1 MALHTPRVEQPQ
13 LLWVLT
19 LPIGNKMFSSSPTPI
34 LFSGV
39 SLTKLAPGF
48 FFFPLKT
55 HSLQNR
61 QKTQIKGYPEPKI
74 WFLQPPKMET
84 NTCFRAKSTRPK
96 TFLVALWAPKLCSVG
111 KTTGNQIVSPFQ
123 PSVVASGLQDQHCH
137 SMEMPDRGFLFL
149 PKVLQPFR
157 FSEPFFRGS
166 RSKRD
171 DCRRLLVTGHH

>member
-1 MALHTPRVEQPQ
+1 MNLEPWNGLGCNLKDHLALHPKMGIPLDQVAPIPSKMALHTPRVEQPQ

-84 NTCFRAKSTRPK
+84 NTCFRANSTRPK
-96 TFLVALWAPKLCSVG
+96 TFLVTLWAPK
-111 KTTGNQIVSPFQ
+111 
-123 PSVVASGLQDQHCH
+123 
-137 SMEMPDRGFLFL
+137 
-149 PKVLQPFR
+149 
-157 FSEPFFRGS
+157 
-166 RSKRD
+166 
-171 DCRRLLVTGHH
+171 